1 MAGMRQY
8 GQNLA
13 RGTIRG
19 SRGPL
24 RAPARARDRAG
35 GKPACGPAEA
45 SLKRLRTPSPK
56 GPKHNDA
63 AFLAYGLAAE
73 RGGIP
78 MRLILGIILGA
89 ALTVGGAYISDTA
102 AGAGAKPMVNWDVVA
117 KNFDEVSAVTR
128 AGWKKIT
135 G

>member
-1 MAGMRQY
+1 
-8 GQNLA
+8 
-13 RGTIRG
+13 
-19 SRGPL
+19 
-24 RAPARARDRAG
+24 
-35 GKPACGPAEA
+35 
-45 SLKRLRTPSPK
+45 
-56 GPKHNDA
+56 
-63 AFLAYGLAAE
+63 
-73 RGGIP
+73 

-89 ALTVGGAYISDTA
+89 ALTVGGAYIWDTA

>member
-1 MAGMRQY
+1 MRA
-8 GQNLA
+8 L
-13 RGTIRG
+13 
-19 SRGPL
+19 
-24 RAPARARDRAG
+24 APAET
-35 GKPACGPAEA
+35 ACGPAEA

-56 GPKHNDA
+56 CLKHNDA
-63 AFLAYGLAAE
+63 AFLTYGLAAE

>member
-8 GQNLA
+8 G
-13 RGTIRG
+13 
-19 SRGPL
+19 
-24 RAPARARDRAG
+24 
-35 GKPACGPAEA
+35 KYGPAGCNPALLDA
-45 SLKRLRTPSPK
+45 S
-56 GPKHNDA
+56 GPPLGGASIWALPAPRPPTTQWRRVPGLGGVA
-63 AFLAYGLAAE
+63 AGA
-73 RGGIP
+73 GGIP

-89 ALTVGGAYISDTA
+89 ALTVGGAYIADTA